1 MKFQTL
7 VIAAALS
14 LAGAAFAAPKNL
26 DTVPVHRHVT
36 HTTMHHATRHAV
48 RHHHHAIHRTAMK
61 HHRGTHMA
69 HRGQDRAYGTSD
81 QTDVTSTSR
90 EGRMDQALQK
100 FRTHG

>member
-48 RHHHHAIHRTAMK
+48 RHHHAIHRTAMK

-69 HRGQDRAYGTSD
+69 HRGQDRAYGTSV
-81 QTDVTSTSR
+81 QNDVTSTSR

>member
-14 LAGAAFAAPKNL
+14 LAGAAFAAPKNVGA
-26 DTVPVHRHVT
+26 VPVNTQAV

-61 HHRGTHMA
+61 HHKGMRIA
-69 HRGQDRAYGTSD
+69 HRGHDRDYGTSV
-81 QTDVTSTSR
+81 QTDVTNTSR

-100 FRTHG
+100 FRTHS

>member
-26 DTVPVHRHVT
+26 DTVPVNRQVT

-48 RHHHHAIHRTAMK
+48 RHHHHAMHRTAMK
-61 HHRGTHMA
+61 HHTGMRMA
-69 HRGQDRAYGTSD
+69 HRANDRDYGTSV

-90 EGRMDQALQK
+90 AGRMDQALQK
-100 FRTHG
+100 FRTHS